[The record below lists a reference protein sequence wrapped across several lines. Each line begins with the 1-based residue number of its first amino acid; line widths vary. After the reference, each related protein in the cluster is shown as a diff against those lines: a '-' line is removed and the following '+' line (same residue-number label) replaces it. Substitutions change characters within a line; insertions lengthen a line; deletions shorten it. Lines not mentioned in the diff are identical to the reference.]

1 MIRIERIPT
10 GPLAVNTY
18 CVYREG
24 NGECVV
30 VDPGNTARIERF
42 LTTNSLNV
50 AAILLTHGHF
60 DHILGVAKLKEI
72 YGADIYIHKN
82 DAQCLYD
89 DELNEARLAGTSVP
103 ACKAD
108 YFLEDKQH
116 LTLAGVDFDVI
127 ATPGHTP
134 GGVCFVIEKAKVI
147 LSGDTLFRLSV
158 GRTDLA
164 RGSDSD
170 LHDSIAYRLFALQG
184 DYAVYPGHM
193 RETTLNFE
201 RKHNIYMREYD

>member
-1 MIRIERIPT
+1 M
-10 GPLAVNTY
+10 
-18 CVYREG
+18 
-24 NGECVV
+24 
-30 VDPGNTARIERF
+30 
-42 LTTNSLNV
+42 
-50 AAILLTHGHF
+50 
-60 DHILGVAKLKEI
+60 
-72 YGADIYIHKN
+72 
-82 DAQCLYD
+82 
-89 DELNEARLAGTSVP
+89 
-103 ACKAD
+103 
-108 YFLEDKQH
+108 
-116 LTLAGVDFDVI
+116 I

-170 LHDSIAYRLFALQG
+170 LHDSIAYRRFALQG

>member
-1 MIRIERIPT
+1 MIKIITRIVP
-10 GPLAVNTY
+10 PLDANCYEVIDESTDNRLIID
-18 CVYREG
+18 VGGGFDEILKSVG
-24 NGECVV
+24 NKGKIV
-30 VDPGNTARIERF
+30 GALF
-42 LTTNSLNV
+42 
-50 AAILLTHGHF
+50 THGHF
-60 DHILGVAKLKEI
+60 DHILGVAKLNEI